1 MTDTKMK
8 YPVRALLLAVCTAF
22 GLSAYAEPVT
32 LTVAVFPVM
41 DQVIKADIP
50 AWKKLHP
57 DVDIKIVSREYAD
70 HHSAMTIA
78 LATGASQ
85 VDVMALEMD
94 RMGRFAEGGGLE
106 DISKPPY
113 NARQYQNKFAGFTFP
128 VATANTGELVGFPTD
143 IAPGTLFYR
152 QDILKKADV
161 KDADLT
167 RSWESYIES
176 GKKIKAKTGA
186 YLLAHAR
193 DIQRI
198 VIRANLK
205 DGEGIFFDKNGKIL
219 VESPRFVK
227 AFELAKAVRDAKLDA
242 KINSWSN
249 EWTESFKRGTVAT
262 QMMGAWLGGH
272 LAHTFAPDAKG
283 AWRVDNLPNGAF
295 ASWGGTFYSIPKK
308 SNNKAMA
315 WEFIKFMT
323 LDKTNQLEAFKGQDN
338 FPALIEA
345 QNDAYFDQPIEYFG
359 GQKPRA
365 MWREAARHIPA
376 LDVNKYDPVANEIVG
391 SELDKVLDH
400 GKDIKAALADAK
412 ALIERRAHR

>member
-1 MTDTKMK
+1 MK
-8 YPVRALLLAVCTAF
+8 YPVRALLLAVCTVF
-22 GLSAYAEPVT
+22 GFSAHAAEPVT

-41 DQVIKADIP
+41 DQIIKADLP

-57 DVDIKIVSREYAD
+57 NVDIKIVSREYAD

-85 VDVMALEMD
+85 IDVMALEMD
-94 RMGRFAEGGGLE
+94 RIGRFAEGGGLE
-106 DISKPPY
+106 DMSKAPY
-113 NARQYQNKFAGFTFP
+113 NGRQYQNKFVGFTFP
-128 VATANTGELVGFPTD
+128 VATSSTGELVGLPTD

-152 QDILKKADV
+152 QDILKKAGV
-161 KDADLT
+161 QEADLT
-167 RSWESYIES
+167 KSWESYIES
-176 GKKIKAKTGA
+176 GKKIKAKTGT

-205 DGEGIFFDKNGKIL
+205 DGEGVYFDKNGKIL
-219 VESPRFVK
+219 VEGPRFVK
-227 AFELAKAVRDAKLDA
+227 AFGLAKAVRDAKLDA

-272 LAHTFAPDAKG
+272 LANSFAPNAKG
-283 AWRVDNLPNGAF
+283 AWRVENLPNGAF
-295 ASWGGTFYSIPKK
+295 ASWGGTFYSIPKNSK
-308 SNNKAMA
+308 NKAMA

-323 LDKTNQLEAFKGQDN
+323 LDKANQLAAFKTQDS
-338 FPALIEA
+338 FPALIEV
-345 QNDAYFDQPIEYFG
+345 QSDPYFEQPMEYFG
-359 GQKPRA
+359 GQKPRL

-376 LDVNKYDPVANEIVG
+376 LEVHKHDAVANEIVT

-400 GKDIKAALADAK
+400 GKDIKTALADAK
-412 ALIERRAHR
+412 ALIERRARR